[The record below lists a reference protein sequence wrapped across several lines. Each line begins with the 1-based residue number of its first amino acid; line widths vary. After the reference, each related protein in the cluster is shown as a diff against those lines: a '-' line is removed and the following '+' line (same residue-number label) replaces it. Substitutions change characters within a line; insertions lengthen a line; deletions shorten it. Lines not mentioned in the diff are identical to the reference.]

1 MRFLVVGSGGLGTV
15 FAGLL
20 AQAGGDVTVLVKESQ
35 VPALQARDNKL
46 CIEGLVA
53 AEVPARVATT
63 GRDVGDVDWLLVL
76 VKNKDTTAALEAAAG
91 CRPGAVLSLQ
101 NGLAKDDTLAAVF
114 GAGAVVHG
122 VTMMQA
128 TKLGAGHARLNTSA
142 PTWVGETD
150 GTLSPRIQELAQRFE
165 AAGLPANAVEDVA
178 AVEWWKLI
186 GMLSTSLASS
196 LARCDSAAVFTHPL
210 LADVYVDIAEEVM
223 AVARA
228 EGVTVVDPPGT
239 ATPLAAW
246 TNGPRDDFL
255 AALGEMAD
263 RLLATG
269 QKAVASMT
277 QDVLAERRTEVEHVA
292 GDVVRRAAARGVPVP
307 VLDTCYRL
315 LRGLEDGFG
324 DEAEPVS

>member
-1 MRFLVVGSGGLGTV
+1 
-15 FAGLL
+15 
-20 AQAGGDVTVLVKESQ
+20 
-35 VPALQARDNKL
+35 
-46 CIEGLVA
+46 
-53 AEVPARVATT
+53 
-63 GRDVGDVDWLLVL
+63 
-76 VKNKDTTAALEAAAG
+76 
-91 CRPGAVLSLQ
+91 
-101 NGLAKDDTLAAVF
+101 
-114 GAGAVVHG
+114 
-122 VTMMQA
+122 
-128 TKLGAGHARLNTSA
+128 
-142 PTWVGETD
+142 
-150 GTLSPRIQELAQRFE
+150 
-165 AAGLPANAVEDVA
+165 
-178 AVEWWKLI
+178 
-186 GMLSTSLASS
+186 
-196 LARCDSAAVFTHPL
+196 
-210 LADVYVDIAEEVM
+210 M

-315 LRGLEDGFG
+315 LRGLEDGFR
-324 DEAEPVS
+324 DDAEPVS